1 MVRVKVSRDSIDQ
14 LQEAKERYNKQN
26 DLMKKLDSPP
36 PAGLIP
42 IGDTGLYRTPDEIS
56 PKDCEFY
63 PDSPYCGGNPIS
75 RDAVGLDVD
84 WGVDGCSAHVS
95 VTPTIGYIKLP
106 THTIAA
112 VREECRE
119 EYEAREKENA
129 KPKVPDPPED
139 FEINYNPE
147 PTYRPPGF
155 SPNDIVCAA
164 TITLFFESIQQY
176 YAYLGDWGTAYSA
189 TVPSVEYVKYPG
201 DIIVNSWDFRN
212 QNRLALANIKGKA
225 IGFSKINDVWRYD
238 SGLPADWPLTKTDTY
253 EYLGEIPW
261 DLPSANSQLYG
272 NWQPGTADEGN
283 YRYHYFFPYALSYEM
298 IKLYV
303 GKFGD
308 IFPSAEMNPQVF
320 TTVSET
326 YRVMRISHRIPVF
339 CRKLDEKPKE
349 PKIPPNDRKRK
360 CCMQC
365 CTGNSGQGQQRQNQD
380 LSEIKKMLRQI
391 LKNQGTYPF
400 SVTLFDAND
409 NAVGAQSR
417 NVSVADQAKA
427 QKLIV
432 EREEKN
438 AKSIGID
445 QFPIYVPSS
454 IVEDQTQGLI
464 GDLKDLKNKIFKQRI
479 ESVAELL
486 AWKIAN
492 DKEVHGSWQEY
503 IDIQDSDPEQKGNQ
517 PKRVVLPN
525 MARSFRELV
534 LMQSITIK
542 TVGMILDTIL
552 KLYIDVA
559 NTKVSSAVTEAIVRD
574 IQGFLDYPTDEKPLD
589 IPLGIKIPS
598 TSDTPDDKE
607 DIRRFLSN
615 STVKG
620 NFDDWTGEGSMHD
633 MMVQLLDAAAMI
645 RAAFFSKG

>member
-1 MVRVKVSRDSIDQ
+1 MVRVKVSRDSLDQ

-42 IGDTGLYRTPDEIS
+42 VGDTGLYRTPDEIS
-56 PKDCEFY
+56 PKDCEYY
-63 PDSPYCGGNPIS
+63 PDSPYCGGNPIT
-75 RDAVGLDVD
+75 RDIIGLDVD
-84 WGVDGCSAHVS
+84 YGVDGCSVHAS
-95 VTPTIGYIKLP
+95 VTPKLGFMKLP
-106 THTIAA
+106 THTLAY
-112 VREECRE
+112 VKEECRE
-119 EYEAREKENA
+119 EYEAREKENS
-129 KPKVPDPPED
+129 KPPPPPPPEFD
-139 FEINYNPE
+139 IEYNPE
-147 PTYRPPGF
+147 PAYRPPGF
-155 SPNDIVCAA
+155 AAEELVCAA
-164 TITLFFESIQQY
+164 TVIYRFWNTQQY
-176 YAYLGDWGTAYSA
+176 YAQYGGWAIAASSSIPKVDNTY
-189 TVPSVEYVKYPG
+189 YPG
-201 DIIVNSWDFRN
+201 NIIIDSWDFRN
-212 QNRLALANIKGKA
+212 TDRFALANIEGKITGA
-225 IGFSKINDVWRYD
+225 ITINEIDRI
-238 SGLPADWPLTKTDTY
+238 SQGLPSDFPLVRQTVV
-253 EYLGEIPW
+253 EWSGGIPW
-261 DLPSANSQLYG
+261 DLPSANSELYG
-272 NWQPGTADEGN
+272 NWRPGTADEGN
-283 YRYHYFFPYALSYEM
+283 YRYAAHFETLSGET
-298 IKLYV
+298 IQLYV
-303 GKFGD
+303 GRFGD
-308 IFPSAEMNPQVF
+308 IFPEVKMEPFVDITISDIRRTLFM
-320 TTVSET
+320 
-326 YRVMRISHRIPVF
+326 SHRVPVF
-339 CRKLDEKPKE
+339 CRKLDEKPK
-349 PKIPPNDRKRK
+349 PPFIPPIVRKRK

-365 CTGNSGQGQQRQNQD
+365 CGSQTGQGQQRQNQD